1 MYAFIQFAASV
12 IVPETLLYIFHR
24 FLFFLSLYHHK
35 KKQNFMNIIF
45 IDSVTY
51 YHSYNVIMNYF
62 VISFRAI

>member
-35 KKQNFMNIIF
+35 KKPNFMNI